1 MPHYTESQISAA
13 NHADLAA
20 FLMSRGEKLSHRENQ
35 YLWEKN
41 QVWIHGHEW
50 YSHYE
55 SKGGHAVSFV
65 MRYFGLSFQNAVEE
79 LIGGSA
85 VVSSQAIEPD
95 KIRESKPLVL
105 PPRSKTTNRLLCYLM
120 EERFIARDVVEHF
133 INVKTLYE
141 DAKYHNCI
149 FVGLDEDGVPRH
161 CHIRSTSVNYKRTE
175 AGSQAEYSF
184 HHDGE
189 SEWLFVFE
197 APIDMLAFIT
207 LHRKNWQKHSYVAL
221 CSVSERALMHRLN
234 VNPKLRKVVLC
245 LDNDNAGISACERIK
260 EILKNKG
267 YSDVRILHSVNK
279 DWDEDVKAQNGA
291 TPIPADTSDTETI
304 RRLCKEAIENTAE
317 LKSPPMLCCK
327 VRDAYTAVI
336 NSNKFETEK
345 QVGHLLDLL
354 LLLAKDECR
363 KSLAPI
369 DWDEL
374 ENELVKSYVPST
386 DNGDTD
392 TRLRK
397 LYADMKSVFSVYE
410 TQQMVCDREIF
421 LKPILKACM
430 DCICILKYFGRN
442 KGDA

>member
-20 FLMSRGEKLSHRENQ
+20 FLMSRGEKLSHRGNQ

-85 VVSSQAIEPD
+85 AVSFQTIEPN
-95 KIRESKPLVL
+95 KIEESKSLIL
-105 PPRSKTTNRLLCYLM
+105 PPQSETTNCLLCYLT
-120 EERFIARDVVEHF
+120 EKRFIAREVVEYF
-133 INVKTLYE
+133 VNAKTLYE
-141 DAKYHNCI
+141 DVKYHNCV
-149 FVGLDEDGVPRH
+149 FVGFDENGVPRH
-161 CHIRSTSVNYKRTE
+161 CHIRSTSGNYKRTE
-175 AGSQAEYSF
+175 AGSQAGYSF

-197 APIDMLAFIT
+197 APIDMLAFMT
-207 LHRKNWQKHSYVAL
+207 LHRKDWDKHSYVAL
-221 CSVSERALMHRLN
+221 CSVSERALLHRLN
-234 VNPKLRKVVLC
+234 VNPNLRKVVLC

-260 EILKNKG
+260 GILENKC
-267 YSDVRILHSVNK
+267 YSDVRILRSVNK
-279 DWDEDVKAQNGA
+279 DWDEDVKAQNGV
-291 TPIPADTSDTETI
+291 TPILADNTDIEAVRKI
-304 RRLCKEAIENTAE
+304 YKEAVENAAK
-317 LKSPPMLCCK
+317 LKPLPMLCRK
-327 VRDAYTAVI
+327 VQDSYTAVI

-345 QVGHLLDLL
+345 QVRHMLDLL

-363 KSLAPI
+363 KSFAPI
-369 DWDEL
+369 EWDEL
-374 ENELVKSYVPST
+374 ETELVKTYVPSA

-392 TRLRK
+392 IRICK
-397 LYADMKSVFSVYE
+397 LDADMQSLFAVYD
-410 TQQMVCDREIF
+410 TQQMVCDRNLF

-442 KGDA
+442 KDGT

>member
-13 NHADLAA
+13 NHVDLAA
-20 FLMSRGEKLSHRENQ
+20 FLMSRGDKLSRRGNQ

-79 LIGGSA
+79 LIGGSTI
-85 VVSSQAIEPD
+85 SSVQQDMVIAKEM
-95 KIRESKPLVL
+95 KSLVL
-105 PPRSKTTNRLLCYLM
+105 PQRSETTNRLLRYLTG
-120 EERFIARDVVEHF
+120 ERFIAREIVEYF
-133 INVKTLYE
+133 VNTKTLYE
-141 DAKYHNCI
+141 DAKYHNCV
-149 FVGLDEDGVPRH
+149 FVGLDESGVPRH
-161 CHIRSTSVNYKRTE
+161 CHIRSTSGNYKRTE
-175 AGSQAEYSF
+175 AGSQAAYSF

-197 APIDMLAFIT
+197 SPIDMLAFIT
-207 LHRKNWQKHSYVAL
+207 LHRKDWQKHSYVAL
-221 CSVSERALMHRLN
+221 CSVSERALLHRLE
-234 VNPKLRKVVLC
+234 VNPKLWKIVLC

-260 EILKNKG
+260 GMLENRG
-267 YSDVRILHSVNK
+267 YSDVRILQSVNK
-279 DWDEDVKAQNGA
+279 DWNEDVKAQNGV
-291 TPIPADTSDTETI
+291 TPIPADNTDIEAV
-304 RRLCKEAIENTAE
+304 RKMCKEAIENAAN
-317 LKSPPMLCCK
+317 LKPPPMLYCK

-336 NSNKFETEK
+336 NSNKCETEK

-363 KSLAPI
+363 KSLSPI
-369 DWDEL
+369 KWDEL
-374 ENELVKSYVPST
+374 ESELIRAYVPSA

-397 LYADMKSVFSVYE
+397 LDTDMKTVFSVYE
-410 TQQMVCDREIF
+410 TQHMVCDREIF

-430 DCICILKYFGRN
+430 DCICILKYLRRN
-442 KGDA
+442 KDDT

>member
-20 FLMSRGEKLSHRENQ
+20 FLISRGEKLSHRGNQ

-65 MRYFGLSFQNAVEE
+65 MRYFGLSFQGAIEE
-79 LIGGSA
+79 LIGSSA
-85 VVSSQAIEPD
+85 VVSFQPVEPD
-95 KIRESKPLVL
+95 KIKELKSLTL
-105 PPRSKTTNRLLCYLM
+105 PSRSKTTNRLLCYLTK
-120 EERFIARDVVEHF
+120 ERFIARDVADYF
-133 INVKTLYE
+133 IKAQTLYE

-161 CHIRSTSVNYKRTE
+161 CHIRSTSGNYKRTE
-175 AGSQAEYSF
+175 SGSQAEYSF

-207 LHRKNWQKHSYVAL
+207 LHRKDWQKHSYVAL
-221 CSVSERALMHRLN
+221 CSVSERALFHRLE
-234 VNPKLRKVVLC
+234 VNPNLRKIVLC
-245 LDNDNAGISACERIK
+245 LDNDNAGISACERIIG
-260 EILKNKG
+260 ILENKG
-267 YSDVRILHSVNK
+267 YSDVRMLHSVNK
-279 DWDEDVKAQNGA
+279 DWDEDVKAQNGVA
-291 TPIPADTSDTETI
+291 PIPADNFDIEDI
-304 RRLCKEAIENTAE
+304 RKLCKESVENAAK
-317 LKSPPMLCCK
+317 LKPPLMLYCK

-336 NSNKFETEK
+336 NSNKCETEK
-345 QVGHLLDLL
+345 QVGHLFDLL

-369 DWDEL
+369 EWDEL
-374 ENELVKSYVPST
+374 EPELVKTYVPST
-386 DNGDTD
+386 DNGNTD
-392 TRLRK
+392 TRIRK
-397 LYADMKSVFSVYE
+397 LDTDMKSVFSVYE

-430 DCICILKYFGRN
+430 DCICLLKRFGRN
-442 KGDA
+442 KDDT